1 MQYSLDPK
9 FNTKKVDSGMNNVAV
24 KTALKLIQDS
34 NETNQIQ
41 DNKNYWIEQLFENG
55 FNVVSPNSVFKLS
68 PQLLQQALWQTVQ
81 RMKPLDFQI
90 HGSGRPQYM
99 EQLVT
104 QATGTVLT
112 RGGYVSAL
120 RDKNGAFYNS
130 LMYGDAFVHVGA
142 NPEKSGV
149 PILFNPIS
157 NSNVYTDQY
166 ATMMRIGTTAGR
178 SVTKCCVIFS
188 MSWSEA
194 VRQYPELKR
203 RGSQGRI
210 PRDMNGN
217 KEIERDWEQTTRL
230 DDITE
235 IAYFYDTTNYNHTVF
250 AGSQCTV
257 LKEYKG
263 KKKAKGD
270 KGYPFMLNDM
280 PYIPVLQHICMPS
293 MQGFFNHGLGDML
306 YQMAIVSNKLM
317 NLAIGHVTDNT
328 DPVTL
333 VNLPKSEASTFFNKL
348 KLAQEMRQAGRRPMV
363 ALTYDENAPGASQIS
378 ANALLT
384 PSMFG
389 EFQAMW
395 EAFTREMGRLG
406 INIDQVERGT
416 ATATQ
421 ILAEEEAS
429 NAFVKQVMENNASES
444 EFAINITLDMM
455 ETAVSKRDKTPLNL
469 TSFIEVKGER
479 IRPDG
484 MTLGQIQDELSKHH
498 YFTKVNSRSGAI
510 PSNVAQQ
517 AKLSRVLA
525 VLPPGSP
532 GQMKAIMQLAQLN
545 DQDLSMEDL
554 GMTPAQPDMQGME
567 QMPEANIDDI
577 PPVTPTDTDRLSPNP
592 RSAQLTPSI

>member
-9 FNTKKVDSGMNNVAV
+9 FNTKKVSSGMDNVAV
-24 KTALKLIQDS
+24 KTALKLIQDA
-34 NETNQIQ
+34 NETKQIQ
-41 DNKNYWIEQLFENG
+41 DSKNYWIEQLFENG

-90 HGSGRPQYM
+90 HGSGRPQFM
-99 EQLVT
+99 EHLVT
-104 QATGTVLT
+104 QAAGTVLE
-112 RGGYVSAL
+112 RGGYISAL

-130 LMYGDAFVHVGA
+130 LMYGDSFIHIGA

-178 SVTKCCVIFS
+178 SVTKCCIIFS

-203 RGSQGRI
+203 KGSQGRI

-235 IAYFYDTTNYNHTVF
+235 IAYFYDTTNFNHTVF
-250 AGSQCTV
+250 AGSQCTI
-257 LKEYKG
+257 LREFKG
-263 KKKAKGD
+263 KKD
-270 KGYPFMLNDM
+270 YPFMLNKM
-280 PYIPVLQHICMPS
+280 PYIPVLQHICMPA
-293 MQGFFNHGLGDML
+293 MQGFYNHGLGDML

-328 DPVTL
+328 DPITL

-363 ALTYDENAPGASQIS
+363 ALTYDENAPGTNQVS

-395 EAFTREMGRLG
+395 EAFAREMGRLG

-444 EFAINITLDMM
+444 GFAIDVTLNMM

-469 TSFIEVKGER
+469 TSTIEVEGER
-479 IRPDG
+479 VRPDG
-484 MTLGQIQDELSKHH
+484 ITLGDIQDELSKNH

-545 DQDLSMEDL
+545 DQDLTMEDL
-554 GMTPAQPDMQGME
+554 GVTQPEAEGTEEMLA
-567 QMPEANIDDI
+567 ANIDDI
-577 PPVTPTDTDRLSPNP
+577 PPLPPSDTDRLSPNP
-592 RSAQLTPSI
+592 RSAKLTPSI